1 MTRVFREGH
10 NKRPL
15 RRSGPL
21 IIGPPV
27 NPWKKRALIGIPIL
41 FLALVAALFATRE
54 VSAHPGRAKHVKILD
69 RPYAGIRN
77 NYWYDYRS
85 DVEEAENE
93 YRKDMRR
100 AKTAQDRREAW
111 AEYNRELLDAKLDY
125 RKEMVER
132 GYLQPRGVVT
142 VGD

>member
-1 MTRVFREGH
+1 MTGVFREGH

-21 IIGPPV
+21 VIGPPA
-27 NPWKKRALIGIPIL
+27 NPWKKRAVIAIPIL
-41 FLALVAALFATRE
+41 FVALAAALFAAKD
-54 VSAHPGRAKHVKILD
+54 VSAHPGHAKHIRILD
-69 RPYAGIRN
+69 RPYAGVRN

-111 AEYNRELLDAKLDY
+111 QEYNRELLDAKSDY
-125 RKEMVER
+125 RKEMAEK
-132 GYLQPRGVVT
+132 GYLRRGEVT
-142 VGD
+142 VGG